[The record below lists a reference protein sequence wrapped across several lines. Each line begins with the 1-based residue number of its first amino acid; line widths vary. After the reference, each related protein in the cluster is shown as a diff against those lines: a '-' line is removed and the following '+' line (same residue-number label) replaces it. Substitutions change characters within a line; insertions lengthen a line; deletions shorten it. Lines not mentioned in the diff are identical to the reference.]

1 MIPAIEEVVEH
12 LSRLPGIG
20 VKLATRLAYHLLKR
34 DPAEAQVLARG
45 IACLHERVYR
55 CVCCG
60 AFCEGRTCA
69 LCTDAS
75 RDRCIICVVERAQD
89 VEMMAGVGE
98 YRGLFH
104 VLGGVIAPL
113 EGVGPDQLRIA
124 ALLKRLQESSVREVI
139 LALNP
144 TVEGDT
150 TALYVQKILANFPVI
165 VTRLASGIP
174 VGGDLEYIDRT
185 TLAHSLRG
193 RRPLDC
199 SEA

>member
-75 RDRCIICVVERAQD
+75 RDRGIICVVERAQD

-150 TALYVQKILANFPVI
+150 TALYVQKNPCKLSGNSN
-165 VTRLASGIP
+165 ASSVWYP
-174 VGGDLEYIDRT
+174 RRGG
-185 TLAHSLRG
+185 LRIY
-193 RRPLDC
+193 RPNDIG
-199 SEA
+199 AQPAWAPAT

>member
-1 MIPAIEEVVEH
+1 
-12 LSRLPGIG
+12 G
-20 VKLATRLAYHLLKR
+20 
-34 DPAEAQVLARG
+34 
-45 IACLHERVYR
+45 
-55 CVCCG
+55 
-60 AFCEGRTCA
+60 
-69 LCTDAS
+69 
-75 RDRCIICVVERAQD
+75 IICVVERAQD